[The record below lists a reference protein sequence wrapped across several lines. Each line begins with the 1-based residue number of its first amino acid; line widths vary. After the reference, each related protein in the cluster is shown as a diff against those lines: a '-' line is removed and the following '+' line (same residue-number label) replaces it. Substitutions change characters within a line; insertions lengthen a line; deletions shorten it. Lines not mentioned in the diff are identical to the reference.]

1 MKSPDMMIRDYEKTT
16 SRFHTRISTYFQPLF
31 ACLGIQH
38 LNLASSPLKDV
49 CLFLEFAQSQKCRLV
64 TLIYDQGIDIWQY
77 IQTASV
83 ISNVRIDKIQ
93 ILRPSEL
100 RTPTTDPAQSQV
112 LLVVS
117 TDELEQSMQ
126 FLLPLSEAQLFVGR
140 AVTDEEIVTHY
151 LI

>member
-1 MKSPDMMIRDYEKTT
+1 M
-16 SRFHTRISTYFQPLF
+16 
-31 ACLGIQH
+31 
-38 LNLASSPLKDV
+38 
-49 CLFLEFAQSQKCRLV
+49 